1 MTQRVIERD
10 FIDAPRIELA
20 IAPDDKG
27 ANVNAPSTLFDLW
40 LVMHMPG
47 EERSMGV
54 VISGGP
60 FDLMGAQK
68 RLFEIWT
75 SLSKEAERM

>member
-54 VISGGP
+54 ISGGP

>member
-1 MTQRVIERD
+1 M
-10 FIDAPRIELA
+10 L
-20 IAPDDKG
+20 
-27 ANVNAPSTLFDLW
+27 STLFDLW

-68 RLFEIWT
+68 RLFELWT
-75 SLSKEAERM
+75 SLSKEAERL